1 MKRVNIEQLLTD
13 NSMLGQFYDDL
24 DAGVVAIIPTDTLYG
39 FAVAAHLPEAV
50 ARIYAIK
57 NRDARKPLI
66 LFLNAIE
73 QLAQNGFDLSPDLLP
88 VLQKHWPGALTAILP
103 KPEHQH
109 LGAFSFA
116 KLGVRIPAH
125 EQLLKLLAGYRHK
138 LLTTSANRSGE
149 PSDCDPDKLAA
160 EFAGEIDWLVDGGV
174 LKPSLPSTVAD
185 FTVEPPLILRQG
197 SVRIVS

>member
-1 MKRVNIEQLLTD
+1 MKRVEISQLLADQVLLEQLY
-13 NSMLGQFYDDL
+13 SDL
-24 DAGVVAIIPTDTLYG
+24 DAGAVVIIPTDTLYG
-39 FAVAAHLPEAV
+39 FAVAAHLPAAV

-73 QLAQNGFDLSPDLLP
+73 QLAKNGFEVSSDVLTT
-88 VLQKHWPGALTAILP
+88 LQKHWPGALTAILP
-103 KPEHQH
+103 KPDHPE
-109 LGAFSFA
+109 LAAFAFE

-125 EQLLKLLAGYRHK
+125 EQLLKLLAGYKHK

-160 EFAGEIDWLVDGGV
+160 EFAGEIGWLIDGGV

-185 FTVEPPLILRQG
+185 FTVDPPLILRQG
-197 SVRIVS
+197 VIKLP

>member
-1 MKRVNIEQLLTD
+1 MKRIDISQLLADQTLLEQLY
-13 NSMLGQFYDDL
+13 SDL
-24 DAGVVAIIPTDTLYG
+24 DAGAVAIIPTDTLYG
-39 FAVAAHLPEAV
+39 FAVAAHLPDAV

-73 QLAQNGFDLSPDLLP
+73 QLAHNGFDVSSGLLET
-88 VLQKHWPGALTAILP
+88 LQKHWPGALTAILH
-103 KPEHQH
+103 KPENQH
-109 LGAFSFA
+109 FCAFSFA

-125 EQLLKLLAGYRHK
+125 AQLQQLLVGYQHK

-160 EFAGEIDWLVDGGV
+160 EFAGEIDWLIDGGT
-174 LKPSLPSTVAD
+174 LKPALPSTVAD
-185 FTVEPPLILRQG
+185 FTVTPPLILRQG
-197 SVRIVS
+197 AVRI

>member
-1 MKRVNIEQLLTD
+1 MKRVNIKQLLAD
-13 NSMLGQFYDDL
+13 SVMLGQFYDDL
-24 DAGVVAIIPTDTLYG
+24 DAGAVAIIPTDTLYG
-39 FAVAAHLPEAV
+39 FAVAAHLPDAV

-88 VLQKHWPGALTAILP
+88 VLQKHWPGALTAILH

-109 LGAFSFA
+109 LRAFTFA
-116 KLGVRIPAH
+116 KLGVRIPEH
-125 EQLLKLLAGYRHK
+125 QQLLTLLSGYQHK

-149 PSDCDPDKLAA
+149 PSDCDPGKLAA
-160 EFAGEIDWLVDGGV
+160 EFAGEIDWLIDGGI

-197 SVRIVS
+197 ALKL

>member
-1 MKRVNIEQLLTD
+1 MKRVNIKQLLAD
-13 NSMLGQFYDDL
+13 SVILGQFYDDL
-24 DAGVVAIIPTDTLYG
+24 DAGAVAIIPTDTLYS
-39 FAVAAHLPEAV
+39 FAVAAHLPDAV

-73 QLAQNGFDLSPDLLP
+73 QLAQNGFEVSPELLAT
-88 VLQKHWPGALTAILP
+88 LQKHWPGALTAILP

-109 LGAFSFA
+109 LCAFTFA

-125 EQLLKLLAGYRHK
+125 AQLQQLLAGYRHK

-160 EFAGEIDWLVDGGV
+160 EFAGEVDWLIDGGV

-185 FTVEPPLILRQG
+185 FTVFPPTILRQG
-197 SVRIVS
+197 SLKL

>member
-1 MKRVNIEQLLTD
+1 MKRIDILQLLAD
-13 NSMLGQFYDDL
+13 QALLSQLYSDL
-24 DAGVVAIIPTDTLYG
+24 DAGAVAIIPTDTLYG
-39 FAVAAHLPEAV
+39 FAVAAHLPDAV

-73 QLAQNGFDLSPDLLP
+73 QLTQNGFDVSSELLAT
-88 VLQKHWPGALTAILP
+88 LQQHWPGALTAILN
-103 KPEHQH
+103 KPENQH
-109 LGAFSFA
+109 FCAFTFDT
-116 KLGVRIPAH
+116 LGVRIPAH
-125 EQLLKLLAGYRHK
+125 QQLLQLLAGYQHK

-160 EFAGEIDWLVDGGV
+160 DFAGEIDWLIDGGV

-185 FTVEPPLILRQG
+185 FTVTPPLILRQG
-197 SVRIVS
+197 SVKI

>member
-1 MKRVNIEQLLTD
+1 MMKRVNIAQLLAD
-13 NSMLGQFYDDL
+13 SSMLGQFYDDL
-24 DAGVVAIIPTDTLYG
+24 DAGAVAIIPTDTLYG
-39 FAVAAHLPEAV
+39 FAVAAHLPDAV

-66 LFLNAIE
+66 LFLTAIE
-73 QLAQNGFDLSPDLLP
+73 QLAQNGFDASSDLLAT
-88 VLQKHWPGALTAILP
+88 LQKHWPGALTAILH
-103 KPEHQH
+103 KPENQH
-109 LGAFSFA
+109 FCAFSFA

-125 EQLLKLLAGYRHK
+125 EQLLKLLTGYHHK

-160 EFAGEIDWLVDGGV
+160 EFAGEIDWLIDGGV

-185 FTVEPPLILRQG
+185 FTVTPPLILRQG
-197 SVRIVS
+197 ALKL

>member
-1 MKRVNIEQLLTD
+1 MKRIDILQLLAD
-13 NSMLGQFYDDL
+13 QALLSQLYSDL
-24 DAGVVAIIPTDTLYG
+24 DAGAVAIIPTDTLYG
-39 FAVAAHLPEAV
+39 FAVAAHLPDAV

-73 QLAQNGFDLSPDLLP
+73 ELAQNGFDVSSGLLET
-88 VLQKHWPGALTAILP
+88 LQKHWPGALTAILH
-103 KPEHQH
+103 KPENQH
-109 LGAFSFA
+109 FCAFTFG

-125 EQLLKLLAGYRHK
+125 QQLLQLLAGYQHK

-160 EFAGEIDWLVDGGV
+160 DFAGEIDWLIDGGV

-185 FTVEPPLILRQG
+185 FTVTPPLILRQG
-197 SVRIVS
+197 AIKI